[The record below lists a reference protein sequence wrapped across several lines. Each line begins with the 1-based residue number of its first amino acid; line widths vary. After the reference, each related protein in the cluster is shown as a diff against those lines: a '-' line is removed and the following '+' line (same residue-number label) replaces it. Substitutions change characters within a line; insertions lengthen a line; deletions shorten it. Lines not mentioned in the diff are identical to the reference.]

1 MLNILVQIKECMVKL
16 LEWILILLVAGLV
29 LDVLWQVF
37 SRFVLND
44 PSSWT
49 DELATLLIIW
59 VAMIGAS
66 VAFIRNNHLGVDY
79 FVGKLKPR
87 PRLISEILVQIL
99 ICLFAVVVLLLGGAK
114 LVMLTLLTEQ
124 VSPALLVKMGHV
136 YMALPLSGLVIALTS
151 IETAIKK
158 IGALNQVPREVS
170 E

>member
-1 MLNILVQIKECMVKL
+1 MLNILVQIKECLVQL

-87 PRLISEILVQIL
+87 PRLISEILVQVI

-136 YMALPLSGLVIALTS
+136 YIALPLSGLVIALTS

>member
-1 MLNILVQIKECMVKL
+1 MLKLLVQIKEGLVKL

-87 PRLISEILVQIL
+87 PRLISEILVQGL
-99 ICLFAVVVLLLGGAK
+99 ICLFAVIILLLGGTK
-114 LVMLTLLTEQ
+114 LVTLTLLTEQ

-151 IETAIKK
+151 IETAVEK
-158 IGALNQVPREVS
+158 IGALSQLTEEVS
-170 E
+170 Q

>member
-1 MLNILVQIKECMVKL
+1 MVKL

-29 LDVLWQVF
+29 LDVLWQAF

-87 PRLISEILVQIL
+87 PRLISEILVQVL

-158 IGALNQVPREVS
+158 IGALNQVPGEVS
-170 E
+170 K

>member
-1 MLNILVQIKECMVKL
+1 MLNILVQIRECLVKL

-87 PRLISEILVQIL
+87 PRLISEILVQGL
-99 ICLFAVVVLLLGGAK
+99 ICLFAVTVLLLGGAK
-114 LVMLTLLTEQ
+114 LVTLTLLTEQ

>member
-1 MLNILVQIKECMVKL
+1 MLSTLIQIKECLVKL
-16 LEWILILLVAGLV
+16 LEWILILLVAVLV

-87 PRLISEILVQIL
+87 PRLISEIVVQCLV
-99 ICLFAVVVLLLGGAK
+99 CAFALMVLTIGGIK
-114 LVMLTLLTEQ
+114 LVTLTLLTEQ
-124 VSPALLVKMGHV
+124 VSPALMIKMGYV
-136 YMALPLSGLVIALTS
+136 YMALPISGIVIALTS
-151 IETAIKK
+151 IETAIEKMS
-158 IGALNQVPREVS
+158 ALNGMKEEVS

>member
-1 MLNILVQIKECMVKL
+1 MLNILVQIRECLVKL

-87 PRLISEILVQIL
+87 PRLISEILVQVL

-158 IGALNQVPREVS
+158 IGALNQVPGEVS
-170 E
+170 K

>member
-1 MLNILVQIKECMVKL
+1 MLKLLVQIKESLVKL

-87 PRLISEILVQIL
+87 PRLISEILVQGL

-114 LVMLTLLTEQ
+114 LVTLTLLTEQ

-151 IETAIKK
+151 IETAVEKM
-158 IGALNQVPREVS
+158 GALNQVSREVS

>member
-87 PRLISEILVQIL
+87 PRLISEILVQGL
-99 ICLFAVVVLLLGGAK
+99 ICLFAVTVILLGGAK
-114 LVMLTLLTEQ
+114 LVTLTLLTEQ

>member
-1 MLNILVQIKECMVKL
+1 MKL

-87 PRLISEILVQIL
+87 PRLISEILVQGL
-99 ICLFAVVVLLLGGAK
+99 ICLFAVIVLLLGGTK
-114 LVMLTLLTEQ
+114 LVTLTLLTEQ

-151 IETAIKK
+151 IETAVEK
-158 IGALNQVPREVS
+158 IGALSQLTEEVS
-170 E
+170 Q

>member
-1 MLNILVQIKECMVKL
+1 MVKL

-87 PRLISEILVQIL
+87 PRLISEILVQGL
-99 ICLFAVVVLLLGGAK
+99 ICLFAVTVLLLGGAK
-114 LVMLTLLTEQ
+114 LVTLTLLTDQ

>member
-1 MLNILVQIKECMVKL
+1 MLKLLVQIKEGLVKL

-87 PRLISEILVQIL
+87 PRLISEILVQGL
-99 ICLFAVVVLLLGGAK
+99 ICLFAVTVLLLGGAK
-114 LVMLTLLTEQ
+114 LVTLTLLTEQ

-151 IETAIKK
+151 IETAVEK
-158 IGALNQVPREVS
+158 IGALNQLTGEVA

>member
-1 MLNILVQIKECMVKL
+1 MLKLLVQIKESLVKL

-87 PRLISEILVQIL
+87 PRLISEILVQGL

-114 LVMLTLLTEQ
+114 LVTLTLLTEQ
-124 VSPALLVKMGHV
+124 VSPALLMKMGHV

-151 IETAIKK
+151 IETAVEKM
-158 IGALNQVPREVS
+158 GALNQVSREVS

>member
-1 MLNILVQIKECMVKL
+1 MVKL

-87 PRLISEILVQIL
+87 PRLISEILVQGL
-99 ICLFAVVVLLLGGAK
+99 ICLFAVTVLLLGGAK
-114 LVMLTLLTEQ
+114 LVTLTLLTEQ

>member
-1 MLNILVQIKECMVKL
+1 MLKLLIQIKERLVKF
-16 LEWILILLVAGLV
+16 LEWILILLVAVLV

-87 PRLISEILVQIL
+87 SRLITEIVVQIF
-99 ICLFAVVVLLLGGAK
+99 IFVFAAVVLVLGGAK
-114 LVMLTLLTEQ
+114 LVTLTLLTEQ

-136 YMALPLSGLVIALTS
+136 YMALPISGVVIALAAV
-151 IETAIKK
+151 ETAVEKVN
-158 IGALNQVPREVS
+158 ALNNLTKEVS

>member
-1 MLNILVQIKECMVKL
+1 MLNILVQIRECLVKL

-87 PRLISEILVQIL
+87 PRLISEILVQVL

-151 IETAIKK
+151 IETAVEK
-158 IGALNQVPREVS
+158 IGALKQVPGEVS

>member
-1 MLNILVQIKECMVKL
+1 MLKLLVQIKESLVKL

-87 PRLISEILVQIL
+87 PRLISEILVQGL

-114 LVMLTLLTEQ
+114 LVTLTLLTEQ

-136 YMALPLSGLVIALTS
+136 YMALPLSGLVITLTS
-151 IETAIKK
+151 METALEK
-158 IGALNQVPREVS
+158 ISALSQLTEEVS

>member
-1 MLNILVQIKECMVKL
+1 MLNILVQIRECLVKL

-151 IETAIKK
+151 IETAVEK
-158 IGALNQVPREVS
+158 IGALKQVPGEVS

>member
-87 PRLISEILVQIL
+87 PRLISEILVQGL
-99 ICLFAVVVLLLGGAK
+99 ICLFAVTVLLLGGAK
-114 LVMLTLLTEQ
+114 LVTLTLLTDQ

>member
-1 MLNILVQIKECMVKL
+1 MLNILVQIKECLVKL

-87 PRLISEILVQIL
+87 PRLISEILVQGL
-99 ICLFAVVVLLLGGAK
+99 ICLFAVTVLLLGGAK
-114 LVMLTLLTEQ
+114 LVTLTLLTEQ

-151 IETAIKK
+151 IEAAVEK
-158 IGALNQVPREVS
+158 IGALKQVPGEVS

>member
-87 PRLISEILVQIL
+87 PRLISEILVQGL
-99 ICLFAVVVLLLGGAK
+99 ICLFAVTVLLLGGAK
-114 LVMLTLLTEQ
+114 LVTLTLLTEQ

>member
-1 MLNILVQIKECMVKL
+1 MLKLLVQIKESLVKL

-87 PRLISEILVQIL
+87 PRLISEILVQGL

-114 LVMLTLLTEQ
+114 LVTLTLLTEQ

-151 IETAIKK
+151 IETAVEKM
-158 IGALNQVPREVS
+158 GALNQVSREVS
-170 E
+170 K

>member
-1 MLNILVQIKECMVKL
+1 MLNILVQIRECLVKL

-79 FVGKLKPR
+79 FVGNLKPR
-87 PRLISEILVQIL
+87 PRLISEILVQVL

-158 IGALNQVPREVS
+158 IGALNQVPVEVS

>member
-1 MLNILVQIKECMVKL
+1 MLKLLVQIKECLVKL

-37 SRFVLND
+37 SRFVLNN

-87 PRLISEILVQIL
+87 PRLISELLVQAL
-99 ICLFAVVVLLLGGAK
+99 ICLFAVVVLLLGGTK
-114 LVMLTLLTEQ
+114 LVTLTLLTEQ
-124 VSPALLVKMGHV
+124 ISPALLVKMGHV

-151 IETAIKK
+151 LETAVEK
-158 IGALNQVPREVS
+158 INALSQLAEEVPQ
-170 E
+170 

>member
-1 MLNILVQIKECMVKL
+1 MVKL

-87 PRLISEILVQIL
+87 PRLISEILVQVL

-124 VSPALLVKMGHV
+124 VSPALLVEMGHV
-136 YMALPLSGLVIALTS
+136 YIALPLSGLVIALTS

>member
-1 MLNILVQIKECMVKL
+1 MLKLLVQIKESLVKL

-87 PRLISEILVQIL
+87 PRLISEILVQGL

-114 LVMLTLLTEQ
+114 LVTLTLLTEQ

-151 IETAIKK
+151 IETAVEK
-158 IGALNQVPREVS
+158 IGALSQLTEEVS
-170 E
+170 Q

>member
-1 MLNILVQIKECMVKL
+1 MLKLLVQIKESLVKL

-87 PRLISEILVQIL
+87 PRLISEILVQGL

-114 LVMLTLLTEQ
+114 LVTLTLLTEQ

-136 YMALPLSGLVIALTS
+136 YMALPLSGLVITLTS
-151 IETAIKK
+151 METALEK
-158 IGALNQVPREVS
+158 ISALNQLTEEVS

>member
-1 MLNILVQIKECMVKL
+1 MLNILVQIRECLVKL

-158 IGALNQVPREVS
+158 IGALNQVPVEVS

>member
-1 MLNILVQIKECMVKL
+1 MLKLLVQIKESLVKL

-87 PRLISEILVQIL
+87 PRLISEILVQGL
-99 ICLFAVVVLLLGGAK
+99 ICLFAVIVLLLGGTK
-114 LVMLTLLTEQ
+114 LVTLTLLTEQ

-151 IETAIKK
+151 IETAVEK
-158 IGALNQVPREVS
+158 IGALSQLTEEVS
-170 E
+170 Q

>member
-1 MLNILVQIKECMVKL
+1 MLKLLVQIKEGLVKL

-87 PRLISEILVQIL
+87 PRLISEILVQGL
-99 ICLFAVVVLLLGGAK
+99 ICLFAVIVLLLGGTK
-114 LVMLTLLTEQ
+114 LVTLTLLTEQ

-151 IETAIKK
+151 IETAVEK
-158 IGALNQVPREVS
+158 IGALSQLTEEVS
-170 E
+170 Q